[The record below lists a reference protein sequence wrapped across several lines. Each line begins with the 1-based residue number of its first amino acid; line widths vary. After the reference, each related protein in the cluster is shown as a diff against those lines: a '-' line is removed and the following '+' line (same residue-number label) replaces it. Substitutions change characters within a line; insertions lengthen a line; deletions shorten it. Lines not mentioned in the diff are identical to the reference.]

1 MLFNNM
7 NVIKNIE
14 FAYKFSKQIVRQI
27 TPSDAISLFDL
38 KDYELSSIN
47 QLSGGQL
54 QRVALARAFA
64 SNSPLILLDEP
75 LNALDLGSR
84 KTIMQT
90 IKDLNKS
97 LQNMVIMVTH
107 SPLEVLNYADSI
119 LYVDHGKAE
128 KKLSKSNLFNYLSD
142 EDVINE
148 IHLES
153 SKFDGNFFSS
163 KSAILVKNSSDLLSE
178 GFNFSGNIK
187 SIIKNDDNY
196 LIEICNE
203 NKYFV
208 NISID
213 LFSNLNLS
221 IEDKI
226 HCFVYENLIL
236 E

>member
-1 MLFNNM
+1 M
-7 NVIKNIE
+7 
-14 FAYKFSKQIVRQI
+14 
-27 TPSDAISLFDL
+27 
-38 KDYELSSIN
+38 
-47 QLSGGQL
+47 
-54 QRVALARAFA
+54 
-64 SNSPLILLDEP
+64 LLDEP